1 MEMKNIAFMGRFD
14 FSDEKGPKFGW
25 SASTIAAR
33 FNGTGIS
40 AELYSLKN
48 SYFTVELDGK
58 VINPSLHVI
67 GQKTFILASGL
78 EPGIHGLKLIKN
90 TEFNIGT
97 AQFLGFNV
105 TEGELLPPV
114 NESDRRIEF
123 IGDSISCGFGI
134 DGEGLEV
141 DYDPKYD
148 NAYLTYGSIT
158 ARKLQAEHMIIGCSG
173 HGIMRNYGGDMVNTM
188 PTKYSLVTVGS
199 DKLWDFTKWI
209 PQVVV
214 INLGTNDFSQGYIPE
229 RNALIEPYRRLVEKV
244 YGNYPKVHII
254 CALGPNLCDRALD
267 ICREYLK
274 VGVVENF
281 RENNNQISFL
291 EFEHQKEENGYG
303 ILFHPSRKTHE
314 TMAKRLTE
322 EMGRIMGWQ

>member
-25 SASTIAAR
+25 SASTITAR
-33 FNGTGIS
+33 FIGTGIS
-40 AELYSLKN
+40 AQLSPLKN

-67 GQKTFILASGL
+67 SQASITLASDL
-78 EPGIHGLKLIKN
+78 EPGIHQLKLIKN

-105 TEGELLPPV
+105 TDGELLPPAA
-114 NESDRRIEF
+114 EPDRRIEF

-134 DGEGLEV
+134 DGEGLDV

-148 NAYLTYGSIT
+148 NAYLTYCSIT
-158 ARKLQAEHMIIGCSG
+158 ARNLKADHMIIGCSG
-173 HGIMRNYGGDMVNTM
+173 HGIMRNYGGDTVNTM
-188 PTKYSLVTVGS
+188 PTKYSFVTMGS
-199 DKLWDFTKWI
+199 GLLWDFSKWI

-214 INLGTNDFSQGYIPE
+214 INLGTNDFSQNYIPD
-229 RNALIEPYRRLVEKV
+229 RNTFVEHYRRLVERV
-244 YGNYPKVHII
+244 YGNYPEAHII
-254 CALGPNLCDRALD
+254 CALGPNLCDEALD

-274 VGVVENF
+274 VGVVEYF
-281 RENNNQISFL
+281 REKNNRITFL
-291 EFEHQKEENGYG
+291 EFEQQKKENGYG

-314 TMAKRLTE
+314 IMGKRLTE
-322 EMGRIMGWQ
+322 EIGRIMGW